1 MTMRT
6 LLIFAALVG
15 FSGHRLRS
23 NRGTQ
28 GYCQAAD
35 AGKAGGTNALQDGR
49 NGEGEMTGT
58 TRSRWT
64 SEQDKE
70 LHALIFSESRVEKIA
85 QALHRTPS
93 AVRRRASI
101 LRLPMKKIARR
112 RSRFDP
118 PGL

>member
-1 MTMRT
+1 MTRMP
-6 LLIFAALVG
+6 LLVFAAVLG
-15 FSGHRLRS
+15 FWGQRRRT

-28 GYCQAAD
+28 GWCQAAE
-35 AGKAGGTNALQDGR
+35 AGKAGGTNGLQAGR

-58 TRSRWT
+58 PRSRWT
-64 SEQDKE
+64 TEQDKE
-70 LHALIFSESRVEKIA
+70 LQALIFSASRVETIA